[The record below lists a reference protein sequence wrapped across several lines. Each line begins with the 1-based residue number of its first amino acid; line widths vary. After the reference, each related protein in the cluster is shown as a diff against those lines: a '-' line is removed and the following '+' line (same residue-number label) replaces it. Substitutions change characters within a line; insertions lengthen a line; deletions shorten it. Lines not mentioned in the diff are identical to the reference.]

1 MSPKP
6 NLQNKI
12 YSKNLSLYSCS
23 LNPNPSLSFIGDHL
37 FLYFSLSFK
46 KYSYVYTY
54 ICVYMHEYMC
64 ISLWHM
70 CALYPVPFTGLSS
83 CTFPC
88 QLLCFFLLQPILSV
102 LPFLFI
108 FGLLTP
114 SSLSSSSL
122 FPEYSLPIQW
132 LQLLPIVGSGAGSSG
147 PHNCF
152 SRLLVLTS
160 CYICMWFHLW
170 VSQVPHFPKC
180 TYHHLIS
187 SCGNPS
193 NFSVVPL
200 LGAPSTMQSPEVLT
214 RVWLWHVLCSQSSQS
229 TAFLLI
235 LLPNSFFQIPPCLP
249 ITP

>member
-1 MSPKP
+1 MCIHTYLYICMS
-6 NLQNKI
+6 
-12 YSKNLSLYSCS
+12 
-23 LNPNPSLSFIGDHL
+23 
-37 FLYFSLSFK
+37 
-46 KYSYVYTY
+46 
-54 ICVYMHEYMC
+54 ICVYLCEACVPC
-64 ISLWHM
+64 IQSLSL
-70 CALYPVPFTGLSS
+70 AFLLAPSLASS
-83 CTFPC
+83 CAVSSCCSSHPFCPFSSF
-88 QLLCFFLLQPILSV
+88 LVSSPPPLC
-102 LPFLFI
+102 
-108 FGLLTP
+108 
-114 SSLSSSSL
+114 SSSF
-122 FPEYSLPIQW
+122 FPGYCLPIQW
-132 LQLLPIVGSGAGSSG
+132 LQLLPIVGSGAGSGG

-170 VSQVPHFPKC
+170 VSQVPCFPKC

-187 SCGNPS
+187 FCGNPS

-214 RVWLWHVLCSQSSQS
+214 CVWLWHVLCSQSSQS